1 MAKTRILMVC
11 LGNICRS
18 PVAEGIML
26 KLILEKDLNLFVDS
40 AGTAGYHV
48 GEAPDSRTINN
59 AKKNGVD
66 LTRLKARKFVLDDF
80 DAFDKIYVMD
90 EQNFQTIVSLTQN
103 KEHHKKVNFLLNE
116 LYPAKDLPVP
126 DPYYGDE
133 SDFEKV
139 FYLIRM
145 ACEKIGENLK

>member
-1 MAKTRILMVC
+1 
-11 LGNICRS
+11 
-18 PVAEGIML
+18 ML

-40 AGTAGYHV
+40 AGTAGYHI

-90 EQNFQTIVSLTQN
+90 EQNFKTIVSLTQN
-103 KEHHKKVNFLLNE
+103 KEHHKK
-116 LYPAKDLPVP
+116 
-126 DPYYGDE
+126 
-133 SDFEKV
+133 
-139 FYLIRM
+139 
-145 ACEKIGENLK
+145 